1 MATRLSKGLASFSF
15 DEGDSD
21 NEESD
26 DEGDA
31 DNEESD
37 DEGDADNEESDDEG
51 DADNEE
57 ESDMKVMTIEM
68 IMQRMMKL
76 MMMMMMM
83 MTLHLFSCPGYKIP
97 PQLKIPT
104 LLLRKQTS

>member
-15 DEGDSD
+15 DEGDS
-21 NEESD
+21 
-26 DEGDA
+26 

-76 MMMMMMM
+76 MMMMMM
-83 MTLHLFSCPGYKIP
+83 TLHLFSCPGYKIP

>member
-37 DEGDADNEESDDEG
+37 DEGDADNEESD
-51 DADNEE
+51 
-57 ESDMKVMTIEM
+57 MKVMQ
-68 IMQRMMKL
+68 IM
-76 MMMMMMM
+76 
-83 MTLHLFSCPGYKIP
+83 
-97 PQLKIPT
+97 
-104 LLLRKQTS
+104 RKNLI